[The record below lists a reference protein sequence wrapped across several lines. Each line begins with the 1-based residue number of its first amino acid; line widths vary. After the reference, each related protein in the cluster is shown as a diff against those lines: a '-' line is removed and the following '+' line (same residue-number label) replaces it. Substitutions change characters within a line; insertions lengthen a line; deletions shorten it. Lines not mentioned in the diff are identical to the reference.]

1 MKGQTTNKTNKTT
14 DTELENCKWKAQY
27 SYDMSNYLLDSVRK
41 LRGKNDVLK
50 MKIEEQEKRLKL
62 YAVSIVSM
70 ALALLIHIF
79 C

>member
-1 MKGQTTNKTNKTT
+1 
-14 DTELENCKWKAQY
+14 
-27 SYDMSNYLLDSVRK
+27 MSNYLLDAVRK
-41 LRGKNDVLK
+41 LRGENNVLK

>member
-1 MKGQTTNKTNKTT
+1 MKGQTTNKTNI
-14 DTELENCKWKAQY
+14 ELENCKWKAQY

-70 ALALLIHIF
+70 ALALLITIF
-79 C
+79 R

>member
-1 MKGQTTNKTNKTT
+1 MKGEATRKVNGKAE
-14 DTELENCKWKAQY
+14 DTFECWKAQY
-27 SYDMSNYLLDSVRK
+27 SYDASNYLFDAVRK
-41 LRGKNDVLK
+41 LRGENDVLK

-62 YAVSIVSM
+62 YAVSILFM

>member
-1 MKGQTTNKTNKTT
+1 
-14 DTELENCKWKAQY
+14 
-27 SYDMSNYLLDSVRK
+27 MSNYLLDAVRK

-50 MKIEEQEKRLKL
+50 MRIEEQEKRLKL
-62 YAVSIVSM
+62 FTISVVTM

>member
-1 MKGQTTNKTNKTT
+1 MKGQTTNKTT
-14 DTELENCKWKAQY
+14 DTELKNCEWKAQY

-70 ALALLIHIF
+70 ALALLMSIF
-79 C
+79 R

>member
-1 MKGQTTNKTNKTT
+1 MKGQTTNKTNI
-14 DTELENCKWKAQY
+14 ELENCKWKAQY

-62 YAVSIVSM
+62 FTISVVTM

>member
-1 MKGQTTNKTNKTT
+1 MKGQATNKTN
-14 DTELENCKWKAQY
+14 TELKNCEWKAQY
-27 SYDMSNYLLDSVRK
+27 SYDMSNYLLDAVRK

-50 MKIEEQEKRLKL
+50 MRIEEQEKRLKL
-62 YAVSIVSM
+62 FTISVVTM

>member
-1 MKGQTTNKTNKTT
+1 
-14 DTELENCKWKAQY
+14 
-27 SYDMSNYLLDSVRK
+27 MSNYLLDSVRK

-70 ALALLIHIF
+70 ALALLISIF
-79 C
+79 R

>member
-1 MKGQTTNKTNKTT
+1 MKGQTTNKTNI
-14 DTELENCKWKAQY
+14 ELENCKWKAQY
-27 SYDMSNYLLDSVRK
+27 SYDMSNYLPDAVRK

-70 ALALLIHIF
+70 ALALLISIF
-79 C
+79 R

>member
-1 MKGQTTNKTNKTT
+1 M
-14 DTELENCKWKAQY
+14 ENCKWKAQY

-62 YAVSIVSM
+62 YAV
-70 ALALLIHIF
+70 
-79 C
+79 

>member
-1 MKGQTTNKTNKTT
+1 MKGQTTNKTNI
-14 DTELENCKWKAQY
+14 ELENCKWKAQY
-27 SYDMSNYLLDSVRK
+27 SYDMSNYLLDAVRK

-62 YAVSIVSM
+62 FTISVVTM

>member
-1 MKGQTTNKTNKTT
+1 MKGQTTNKTNI
-14 DTELENCKWKAQY
+14 ELENCKWKAQY

-62 YAVSIVSM
+62 YAVSIESM
-70 ALALLIHIF
+70 ALALLISIF
-79 C
+79 R

>member
-1 MKGQTTNKTNKTT
+1 MKGQATNKTN
-14 DTELENCKWKAQY
+14 TELKNCEWKAQY
-27 SYDMSNYLLDSVRK
+27 SYDMSNYLLDAVRK

-62 YAVSIVSM
+62 FTISVVTM

>member
-1 MKGQTTNKTNKTT
+1 MKGQTTNKTNI
-14 DTELENCKWKAQY
+14 ELENCKWKAQY

-70 ALALLIHIF
+70 ALALLISIF
-79 C
+79 R

>member
-1 MKGQTTNKTNKTT
+1 
-14 DTELENCKWKAQY
+14 
-27 SYDMSNYLLDSVRK
+27 MSNYLLDSVRK

-70 ALALLIHIF
+70 ALALLITIF
-79 C
+79 R